1 MAGGSYLAE
10 AETNSGK
17 RQRKMQGN
25 SGHSGWVTDA
35 AVATISEL
43 LADAE
48 RCAAIAG
55 LRYVDTAEPGLS
67 RRRRGRGFSYVDAAG
82 RVVDV
87 QTRERIRMLVIP
99 PAWRQVWICTDPD
112 AHLLATGYDD
122 RGRRQYLY
130 HPRWREAR
138 DVINGYRLI
147 EVGPR
152 LPTVRAEVK
161 RQLSRRDIDR
171 AVMLAAMVRIV
182 DRVGIR
188 VGNEVYAEENDSV
201 GLCTLNKR
209 HVSVDGRR
217 IRLRFP
223 AKSGLAADLSLNDAD
238 VARVVRELLPRRGR
252 RLFAL
257 DGRAVTPD
265 ELNRHLAALTDGVVT
280 AKDFRT
286 WRGTRVAFEVLRRP
300 GAADREQRAIE
311 AVDAA
316 AEALGNTR
324 AVARAHYVHPD
335 MLAAWLDGTF
345 EAQLAQARR
354 VRSPGLDP
362 TERALLG
369 LLEVLLRHR
378 DELR

>member
-1 MAGGSYLAE
+1 MPAD
-10 AETNSGK
+10 
-17 RQRKMQGN
+17 
-25 SGHSGWVTDA
+25 SGHSGLVTDA
-35 AVATISEL
+35 AVATINEL

-48 RCAAIAG
+48 RSAAIAG
-55 LRYVDTAEPGLS
+55 LRYVYTAEPGFS

-87 QTRERIRMLVIP
+87 ETRDRIRLLVIP
-99 PAWRQVWICTDPD
+99 PAWRQVWICIDPE
-112 AHLLATGYDD
+112 AHLLATGFDD

-152 LPTVRAEVK
+152 LPTVRAEVE
-161 RQLSRRDIDR
+161 RQLRRRTPDR
-171 AVMLAAMVRIV
+171 EVVLAAMVRIV

-201 GLCTLNKR
+201 GLCTLTKR
-209 HVSVDGRR
+209 HVSVDGSRL
-217 IRLRFP
+217 RLRFP
-223 AKSGLAADLSLNDAD
+223 AKSGLAADLTLDD
-238 VARVVRELLPRRGR
+238 PQVARVVRALLARPGR

-257 DGRAVTPD
+257 DGKAVTPD
-265 ELNRHLAALTDGVVT
+265 ELNRHLAGLTDGVVT

-286 WRGTRVAFEVLRRP
+286 WRGTRVAFEILRRP
-300 GAADREQRAIE
+300 GAEDREQRAIE

-345 EAQLAQARR
+345 DAQLARARR

-369 LLEVLLRHR
+369 LLEVLFRHR
-378 DELR
+378 RELR